1 MTAPAGNLRP
11 DKAEE
16 HTTEGPVNTK
26 ARCSGRAVAC
36 GPFRWAALPRE
47 LRNAIYSM
55 FLSTENSI
63 SLKVFWDTCVRRY
76 RLLWKPL
83 PLDRFSTPAE
93 RHEIEQRKLF
103 TELLL
108 VSKATYAEAGAVL
121 YMNAFEFNSAAA
133 LCTFLGRLSEQARG
147 WVRHFRLDAWS
158 ACAHSPGE
166 NMRFGTLYTVVNK
179 LLTTS
184 NITRLCLRTTI
195 DSVGTRNVST
205 VAKVFYSEA
214 IPWLKAVGSANGD
227 PKAAADLIE
236 MDFVDSDGRQL
247 WGKQDFRIELKKLL
261 R

>member
-55 FLSTENSI
+55 FFSTEKSI

-83 PLDRFSTPAE
+83 PLDRFSAPAE

-121 YMNAFEFNSAAA
+121 YMNAFGFNSAAA
-133 LCTFLGRLSEQARG
+133 LCTFLGRLPEQARG
-147 WVRHFRLDAWS
+147 WVRHLKLDA
-158 ACAHSPGE
+158 C
-166 NMRFGTLYTVVNK
+166 
-179 LLTTS
+179 
-184 NITRLCLRTTI
+184 
-195 DSVGTRNVST
+195 
-205 VAKVFYSEA
+205 EA

-227 PKAAADLIE
+227 LTAAADLIE